1 MNRETT
7 LLKKNMNRKLFD
19 DDLADEMLIQEKAC
33 MMDES
38 DMIFDKDL
46 LSGRDLF
53 DIEGGI
59 DDDYICLDNIIAK
72 QISCFF
78 R

>member
-7 LLKKNMNRKLFD
+7 LLKKSMNRKLFD
-19 DDLADEMLIQEKAC
+19 DDLADEMLIHEKVC

-46 LSGRDLF
+46 MQKKNSLLLLKMF
-53 DIEGGI
+53 Q
-59 DDDYICLDNIIAK
+59 L
-72 QISCFF
+72 
-78 R
+78 